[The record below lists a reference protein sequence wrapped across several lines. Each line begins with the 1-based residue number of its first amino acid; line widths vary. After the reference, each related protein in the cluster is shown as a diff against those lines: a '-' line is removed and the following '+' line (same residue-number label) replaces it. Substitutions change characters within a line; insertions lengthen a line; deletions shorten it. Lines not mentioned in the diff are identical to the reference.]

1 MSNTDHAW
9 NTVYNVLADHKQPI
23 LGVTNRSQLAGDI
36 VAALVR
42 EGFNLRGGDFREV
55 EQRAGVCKCGH
66 PGSIHNSGGCTEWRH
81 YPEDWAG
88 RRECGCMSYRPQA

>member
-1 MSNTDHAW
+1 MPNVRGRGAEEPRAGGYHARGPGIVDTDRPTGDTGIMSGTDHAW

-23 LGVTNRSQLAGDI
+23 LGVTNRPQLARDI

-55 EQRAGVCKCGH
+55 ERNNQ
-66 PGSIHNSGGCTEWRH
+66 
-81 YPEDWAG
+81 
-88 RRECGCMSYRPQA
+88 